1 MSFASRVGS
10 RAPGLTTQPV
20 IDLEQAP
27 AALLVVPP
35 QARRLDD
42 LELSTVEIDELF
54 ATLTH
59 PRPGLPAHQL
69 MVTRFF
75 NHYHPF
81 LPFLN
86 TGKSPH
92 AYYESSELL
101 FWSIISA
108 ASHRSPNPT
117 LLPRLAR
124 SVTELVWSTVRSIP
138 YTLQSVQSLIIL
150 CTWPFPTSS
159 STADPT
165 YTLAGIMLQLAFQMG
180 LHCAPNAQDFTKV
193 PLTLNTDEHS
203 EWTATWQACNIV
215 AYRLV
220 PGAIFI
226 RPD

>member
-1 MSFASRVGS
+1 MGS
-10 RAPGLTTQPV
+10 RAPGLTTQPLL
-20 IDLEQAP
+20 DLEQMPVAP
-27 AALLVVPP
+27 LLVPP

-42 LELSTVEIDELF
+42 LELSTVEIDESF
-54 ATLTH
+54 TTLTH
-59 PRPGLPAHQL
+59 PRLGLSECRL
-69 MVTRFF
+69 MVTSFF

-86 TGKSPH
+86 TSKCPH

-108 ASHRSPNPT
+108 ASHRSQNPT
-117 LLPRLAR
+117 LLSRLAR
-124 SVTELVWSTVRSIP
+124 NVTDLVWSTLQSIP

-165 YTLAGIMLQLAFQMG
+165 YTLAGTMLQLAFQMG
-180 LHCAPNAQDFTKV
+180 LHCAPNAQDFTKI
-193 PLTLNTDEHS
+193 PRTLNTDEHS
-203 EWTATWQACNIV
+203 QWAATWQACNIV
-215 AYRLV
+215 AHRLV

-226 RPD
+226 LAD